1 MDINAGTDAVA
12 WAKPA
17 IALIAL
23 KDPVTGNGGNI
34 VISDRV
40 KRIYAYMYAEESVF
54 SGEKATS
61 ASPIIK
67 YSNNG
72 IWNIPQNQLY
82 IRGLMASKNTIG
94 GSQQTPPVCPAVV
107 VGCNQANVYSY
118 DWDYFRTY
126 DPLNSTQSS
135 LPAER
140 ATVAK
145 LQNAAMIIEYDAN
158 ILTDP
163 PP

>member
-1 MDINAGTDAVA
+1 
-12 WAKPA
+12 
-17 IALIAL
+17 
-23 KDPVTGNGGNI
+23 
-34 VISDRV
+34 
-40 KRIYAYMYAEESVF
+40 
-54 SGEKATS
+54 
-61 ASPIIK
+61 
-67 YSNNG
+67 
-72 IWNIPQNQLY
+72 
-82 IRGLMASKNTIG
+82 MASKNTIG
-94 GSQQTPPVCPAVV
+94 GSQQVPAICPAVV

-126 DPLNSTQSS
+126 DPLNATQSS